1 MNPDLLQPLA
11 VLIVDDE
18 ELARLRLRTLLGDC
32 LAPPARVVGE
42 LPSALAALQWLTQ
55 QRCDVLLL
63 DIHLPGLDGLQLAQR
78 LRGQRRA
85 PAVVFVTA
93 YAEHALAAFEVEA
106 VDYLTKPVRRARL
119 QEALVRAATWL
130 GRQAPQPAPRPSVDA
145 APTQAQPAGG
155 PVRGGGPVLLVH
167 QQGALLRL
175 PVDEVLYL
183 KAEQKY
189 VQVRTALRSYW
200 LDESLTELGERL
212 GERFLR
218 IHRNALVAR
227 GAVREL
233 ARVALPPV
241 GTADTLLE
249 TRGDAAG
256 GPGGTEPGG
265 ADQWAVRVVPVDEW
279 LVVSRRQLAQ
289 VRALLDDT
297 QGG

>member
-1 MNPDLLQPLA
+1 MTPDPLQPLN

-42 LPSALAALQWLTQ
+42 LPSAVAALHWLTQ

-78 LRGQRRA
+78 LRGQPRA

-130 GRQAPQPAPRPSVDA
+130 GRQAPQQMPKPVIDA
-145 APTQAQPAGG
+145 AALQASAGALPQRAGG
-155 PVRGGGPVLLVH
+155 QVLLVH

-189 VQVRTALRSYW
+189 VQVRTAQASHW

-227 GAVREL
+227 RAVREL
-233 ARVALPPV
+233 ARVVLPPT
-241 GTADTLLE
+241 GAADTQFDGG
-249 TRGDAAG
+249 GDAGA
-256 GPGGTEPGG
+256 EPGSG
-265 ADQWAVRVVPVDEW
+265 EQWAVRVVPVDEW

-289 VRALLDDT
+289 VRALLDDP